1 MPSKNLFILIVG
13 CGRLGSLLANRLS
26 GKGHSVVVID
36 NRDSAFNT
44 LSAEFSGFRMVGDA
58 TELKVLKEAK
68 IEEADVFIATTRDD
82 NVNIMVSQVAK
93 KIFHVPKV
101 MARVFEPKRE
111 NIYKDFDIEAIS
123 PTTIA
128 VELFLESVA
137 EFLTV
142 NKRGS

>member
-1 MPSKNLFILIVG
+1 MSSKNLFILIVG

-26 GKGHSVVVID
+26 SKGHSVVVID
-36 NRDSAFNT
+36 NRESAFST
-44 LSAEFSGFRMVGDA
+44 LSVEFSGFRMVGDA
-58 TELKVLKEAK
+58 TELTVLKEAK

-93 KIFHVPKV
+93 KIFNVPKV

-111 NIYKDFDIEAIS
+111 SIYKDFDIEAIS
-123 PTTIA
+123 PTAIA
-128 VELFLESVA
+128 TELFLESVA

-142 NKRGS
+142 TRKGN

>member
-1 MPSKNLFILIVG
+1 MLHKNLFILIVG

-36 NRDSAFNT
+36 NRDSAFNA
-44 LSAEFSGFRMVGDA
+44 LSAEYSGFRMVGDA
-58 TELKVLKEAK
+58 TEFTVLKEAK

-82 NVNIMVSQVAK
+82 NVNLMVSQVAK

-111 NIYKDFDIEAIS
+111 RIYKDFDIEAIS
-123 PTTIA
+123 PTSIA
-128 VELFLESVA
+128 TELFLESVA

-142 NKRGS
+142 NERGS